1 MNKNT
6 KSQKLKSIKVSPTGK
21 YPCQWDDL
29 IDSKNNLI
37 ATIYTLKEGKKDNL
51 KSGITKGTDGI
62 YDIVV
67 NSKEITVEVV
77 RDALADLEKVTDK
90 RYVFDTSSSS
100 SFRT

>member
-6 KSQKLKSIKVSPTGK
+6 NSKKLKAIKVKPTGV

-29 IDSKNNLI
+29 IDSKNNVI
-37 ATIYTLKEGKKDNL
+37 ATIYTLREGKKDNL

-77 RDALADLEKVTDK
+77 KNALTDLEKVTDK
-90 RYVFDTSSSS
+90 RYMLASSTL

>member
-6 KSQKLKSIKVSPTGK
+6 KSKKLKAIKVKPTGE

-29 IDSKNNLI
+29 IDSKNNVI
-37 ATIYTLKEGKKDNL
+37 ATIYTLMEGKKDNL
-51 KSGITKGTDGI
+51 KSGITKGKDGI
-62 YDIVV
+62 CDIVV

>member
-1 MNKNT
+1 VNKNT
-6 KSQKLKSIKVSPTGK
+6 KSKKSEAIKLKPTGE

-29 IDSKNNLI
+29 IDSKNNVI
-37 ATIYTLKEGKKDNL
+37 ATIYTRRKGKKDNQ

-67 NSKEITVEVV
+67 NSKEITAEVV
-77 RDALADLEKVTDK
+77 RNALVDLEKVTDK
-90 RYVFDTSSSS
+90 RYMLTDTIS